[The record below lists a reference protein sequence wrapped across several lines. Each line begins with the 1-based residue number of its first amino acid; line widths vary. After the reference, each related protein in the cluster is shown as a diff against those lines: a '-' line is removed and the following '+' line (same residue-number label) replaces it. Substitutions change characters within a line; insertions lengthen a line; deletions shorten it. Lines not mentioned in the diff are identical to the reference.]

1 MSNNFWVE
9 LRLESHTLYYHRLR
23 LNNCSCQTSSYC
35 QNKLWSTINY
45 FSTRIILNRCS
56 MMFSWFIS
64 SYCIK
69 DQFKCCLGL
78 IWQLIYFRGF
88 TRRLSYCL
96 KLILP
101 VLNIFHTHT
110 KTHNHAVSERSMGQ
124 PFFVSILNKNRPPA
138 VSSALGWFQPLVLY
152 QSVGPSL

>member
-1 MSNNFWVE
+1 MSNNFWVV

-23 LNNCSCQTSSYC
+23 LKGCSCQISSYC
-35 QNKLWSTINY
+35 PNKLWSTINC

-56 MMFSWFIS
+56 MMFN
-64 SYCIK
+64 YYTK
-69 DQFKCCLGL
+69 DQLKCCLGL
-78 IWQLIYFRGF
+78 ILQLIYFRRF

-96 KLILP
+96 KLLKIDTACFEHFP
-101 VLNIFHTHT
+101 HTY
-110 KTHNHAVSERSMGQ
+110 KNCHNHAVSERSMGQ